1 MSDFFA
7 QLSRKRDR
15 NRIRPAD
22 IVYGLDDRPPPLQ
35 SSLLAF
41 QSVALQ
47 SVYFVVPALAAAA
60 FSMDGPRTV
69 DFLCVSILAIA
80 IGALLQGLTRGPLG
94 SGYAIP
100 YISTPVF
107 LGAYLLAAQSGSIE
121 AAGGLVMAAALIGAA
136 LTLLLRRLSAV
147 VPTEVAGVVVF
158 LIGVSLLPRTFD
170 LAARGGS
177 DASMDSLAILV
188 ALGSIALM
196 IVLALTRT
204 PLARFAVLIGSAAGC
219 VAALGLG
226 LGAPNAGA
234 ILGAS
239 PWFELPRPTP
249 PDLAGFDVALLPAF
263 VLAVVAG
270 MASGTGDI
278 VAFQRAA
285 DGAWTKPDD
294 APVRRGLLAGMANL
308 ALAGLLGGFAP
319 NSSSACIGLSI
330 ATRALARR
338 IAMVGAGLLLLLAC
352 CPKLVALFILIPS
365 AVKAAM
371 LAYVCCFM
379 MASGAQLI
387 TTRML
392 DARRT
397 FTVGAGLIC
406 GLGVLIAP
414 DLFSHW
420 LPRALTTPVTAG
432 AMAALIL
439 HALTQPFII
448 RSASFQVRPGA
459 GMQQQILD
467 QCTAL
472 GGAWGTK
479 RDTMDRA
486 GHCLLE
492 LSEVL
497 AERGTPDIRVSAR
510 FADDRVEL
518 TLGWQGEP
526 LPTASA
532 RPDADDLQGPMEAQE
547 AFAMW
552 LATRQAN
559 GVRQR
564 SAGDR
569 QELRCEFA
577 D

>member
-1 MSDFFA
+1 MQSVLLDFQA
-7 QLSRKRDR
+7 
-15 NRIRPAD
+15 
-22 IVYGLDDRPPPLQ
+22 
-35 SSLLAF
+35 
-41 QSVALQ
+41 VALQ
-47 SVYFVVPALAAAA
+47 SVYFVVPALVATA
-60 FSMDGPRTV
+60 FSMDGPRTI
-69 DFLCVSILAIA
+69 DFMCVSILAIA
-80 IGALLQGLTRGPLG
+80 IGALLQGLTRGPIG

-100 YISTPVF
+100 YISSPVL
-107 LGAYLLAAQSGSIE
+107 LGAYLLAAQTGSIE
-121 AAGGLVMAAALIGAA
+121 AAGGLVMAAALVGAA

-158 LIGVSLLPRTFD
+158 LIGVSLLPRTFE
-170 LAARGGS
+170 LASHGVS
-177 DASMDSLAILV
+177 DPSMEHVAILV
-188 ALGSIALM
+188 ALGSIAVM
-196 IVLALTRT
+196 IVVALTRT
-204 PLARFAVLIGSAAGC
+204 PLARFAVLIGSGAGC
-219 VAALGLG
+219 VAALSLG
-226 LGAPNAGA
+226 LGTPNAGA
-234 ILGAS
+234 TLAAS
-239 PWFELPRPTP
+239 PWFALPTPAP

-270 MASGTGDI
+270 MASGIGDI

-285 DGAWTKPDD
+285 DGAWTKPDEG
-294 APVRRGLLAGMANL
+294 PVRRGLLASMASF
-308 ALAGLLGGFAP
+308 ALAGLLGGLAL
-319 NSSSACIGLSI
+319 NTSSACIGLSI
-330 ATRALARR
+330 ATRAMARR

-379 MASGAQLI
+379 IASGAQLI
-387 TTRML
+387 TMRML

-414 DLFSHW
+414 EFFSHW
-420 LPRALTTPVTAG
+420 LPRTLTAPVTAG
-432 AMAALIL
+432 AIAALIL
-439 HALTQPFII
+439 HFLTQPFII

-467 QCTAL
+467 QCAAL

-479 RDTMDRA
+479 RDTMDRV

-492 LSEVL
+492 LSEIL
-497 AERGTPDIRVSAR
+497 AERGTPDINVSAR
-510 FADDRVEL
+510 FADDRVEV
-518 TLGWQGEP
+518 TVGWQGEP
-526 LPTASA
+526 LPEASA
-532 RPDADDLQGPMEAQE
+532 RPDVDDLLGPMAAQE

-552 LATRQAN
+552 LATRQAL

-564 SAGDR
+564 SAGAR

>member
-1 MSDFFA
+1 MNDVFVL
-7 QLSRKRDR
+7 LSRRRDR
-15 NRIRPAD
+15 DRIRPAN
-22 IVYGLDDRPPPLQ
+22 IVYDLDDRPSPLQ
-35 SSLLAF
+35 SVLLAF
-41 QSVALQ
+41 QSIALQ
-47 SVYFVVPALAAAA
+47 SVYFVVPALVATA

-121 AAGGLVMAAALIGAA
+121 AAGGLVMAAALVGVA

-170 LAARGGS
+170 LAARSGS
-177 DASMDSLAILV
+177 DPLMERLAILV
-188 ALGSIALM
+188 ALGSIAVM
-196 IVLALTRT
+196 IVVALTRT

-226 LGAPNAGA
+226 LGAPNAA
-234 ILGAS
+234 VTLAAS
-239 PWFELPRPTP
+239 PWFALPSPTP
-249 PDLAGFDVALLPAF
+249 PDLAGLDVTLLPAF

-270 MASGTGDI
+270 MASSIGDI

-294 APVRRGLLAGMANL
+294 PPVRRWLLAGMASL
-308 ALAGLLGGFAP
+308 ALAGLVGGLAP
-319 NSSSACIGLSI
+319 NTSSGCIGLSI
-330 ATRALARR
+330 ATRAMARR
-338 IAMVGAGLLLLLAC
+338 IAVVGAGLLLLLAC

-379 MASGAQLI
+379 IASGAQLI

-397 FTVGAGLIC
+397 FTVGAGLIF

-414 DLFSHW
+414 EPFSHW
-420 LPRALTTPVTAG
+420 LPRALTAPVTAG
-432 AMAALIL
+432 AIAALIL
-439 HALTQPFII
+439 HVLTQPFII
-448 RSASFQVRPGA
+448 RSASFRVQPGA

-467 QCTAL
+467 QCAAL

-479 RDTMDRA
+479 RDTMDRV

-492 LSEVL
+492 MSEVL
-497 AERGTPDIRVSAR
+497 AERGAPDVNVSAR
-510 FADDRVEL
+510 FVDDQVEV

-526 LPTASA
+526 LPQPSA
-532 RPDADDLQGPMEAQE
+532 RPDVDDLMGPLAAQE
-547 AFAMW
+547 AFAIW

-559 GVRQR
+559 GVHQR
-564 SAGDR
+564 SAGAR
-569 QELRCEFA
+569 QEFRCEFA